1 MNYIL
6 HLFILSI
13 MMLSNAVAQTD
24 YPSKPIRLITTSAGG
39 TADIIT
45 RSFIEE
51 LRKQTNWS
59 IFIENRPGGMST
71 AIASRS
77 KPDGYTIAIGSNYVW
92 IDTLMDPAQ
101 GVIENNLM
109 PGSHLTTTYNWL
121 VANKNASFR
130 TVDELINQAKADPD
144 RIMYA
149 RGSIGSSSHM
159 AGVLFNDRAGIK
171 LRDID
176 YKNSTQAY
184 ITISGTET
192 NMVMFPPINATV
204 LGLVDAGKVRILA
217 VTSPQRLPILPDT
230 PTLNSYFKGF
240 EIKVILGTFFPKHT
254 PNEVIDLWNKY
265 LKQVANVSGFK
276 EKHAKTYTEII
287 ASSPQEFNK
296 IIAFDR
302 NIWKSI
308 IPNIIEEK

>member
-1 MNYIL
+1 
-6 HLFILSI
+6 
-13 MMLSNAVAQTD
+13 MMLSNAVAQTH
-24 YPSKPIRLITTSAGG
+24 YPSKPIRLITPSAGG
-39 TADIIT
+39 TADSIT

-51 LRKQTNWS
+51 LRKQTNWA
-59 IFIENRPGGMST
+59 IFIENRSSGMST
-71 AIASRS
+71 AIGSRS

-92 IDTLMDPAQ
+92 IDPLIDPAQ

-121 VANKNASFR
+121 FANKNASFR
-130 TVDELINQAKADPD
+130 TIDELINQAKTDPD

-149 RGSIGSSSHM
+149 RASIGTLSHM
-159 AGVLFNDRAGIK
+159 SGVLFNHRAGVN

-176 YKNSTQAY
+176 YKNTTQAY
-184 ITISGTET
+184 ITIAGEET
-192 NMVMFPPINATV
+192 NMVMFSVINPTV
-204 LGLVDAGKVRILA
+204 LGLVNAGKVRVLA
-217 VTSPQRLPILPDT
+217 VTSPQRLSILPDT

-240 EIKVILGTFFPKHT
+240 EVRSILGTFFPKHT

-265 LKQVANVSGFK
+265 LKQVSNVPGFK
-276 EKHAKTYTEII
+276 EKHTITHTEII
-287 ASSPQEFNK
+287 VSSPQEFNK

-308 IPNIIEEK
+308 IPTIIEVK